1 MDVLYRKIIKAGAI
15 AGTLDILAAFTY
27 YYLKTGQTNFFNVLK
42 FIASGL
48 YGKEAFAGGAEMI
61 LAGLAIHYLIAFSF
75 TIFFFVVFPYIK
87 IMSRSIILTAVL
99 YGIFVWTIMNIIV
112 VPMSN
117 IASRPLT
124 IEGIL
129 INAMI
134 LVACIGLPLSWI
146 GNAYYAKRSR

>member
-99 YGIFVWTIMNIIV
+99 YGIFVWT
-112 VPMSN
+112 
-117 IASRPLT
+117 
-124 IEGIL
+124 
-129 INAMI
+129 
-134 LVACIGLPLSWI
+134 
-146 GNAYYAKRSR
+146 